1 MATRYVIARH
11 CFGGIGDHLSCLVGA
26 WWLARRTGRTLV
38 VDWRGSRFNPDPS
51 MTRNCFHVYFEA
63 QQRLGGVEVIAGD
76 SVGALPYPEPIWPEK
91 WTPAVLAGPDHMK
104 HTASEIAAV
113 NRL

>member
-38 VDWRGSRFNPDPS
+38 VDWRGSRFNPDRS
-51 MTRNCFHVYFEA
+51 MQRNCFEQYFESREMLA
-63 QQRLGGVEVIAGD
+63 GVKVIAD
-76 SVGALPYPEPIWPEK
+76 DRVRRLSYPLPLWPDK
-91 WTPAVLAGPDHMK
+91 WSASLLAGPNHVK
-104 HTASEIAAV
+104 HSHEEIAA
-113 NRL
+113 